1 MDNYTKQIQDN
12 KIIFKD
18 ILNKKE
24 LVVNHYDEDYHFDIV
39 FIDESMSTN
48 FILYVIKELKKTND
62 LSIVT
67 SLCDSPII
75 DDVLINNGLRVLNYQ
90 YTIDNKEYLMNNNY
104 DISNVLDD
112 ESKNFYLEK
121 VNEISRANSKYL
133 NLDNELTKYNDK
145 IFEIEEFYY
154 RVYREDKNIVGIV
167 DYKVIDNKLF
177 IRSLLC
183 INEQVI
189 EDIIKDLLNVYKKD
203 LIISITYSE
212 NNIRE
217 IIKKL
222 NGKFNYCMYKLIDE

>member
-24 LVVNHYDEDYHFDIV
+24 LVVNHYDEDYHFDTV
-39 FIDESMSTN
+39 FIDESMNTN

-67 SLCDSPII
+67 YLCDSPII
-75 DDVLINNGLRVLNYQ
+75 DDVLINNGLRILNYQ

>member
-24 LVVNHYDEDYHFDIV
+24 LVVNHYDEDYHFDTV
-39 FIDESMSTN
+39 FIDESMNTN

-90 YTIDNKEYLMNNNY
+90 YTIDDKEYLMNNNY

>member
-24 LVVNHYDEDYHFDIV
+24 LVVNHYDEDYHFDTV
-39 FIDESMSTN
+39 FIDESMNTN
-48 FILYVIKELKKTND
+48 FILYVIKELKKTSD

>member
-24 LVVNHYDEDYHFDIV
+24 LVVNHYDEDYHFDTV
-39 FIDESMSTN
+39 FIDESMNTN

-222 NGKFNYCMYKLIDE
+222 NGKFNYCMYKLIY

>member
-24 LVVNHYDEDYHFDIV
+24 LVVNHYDEDYHFDTV
-39 FIDESMSTN
+39 FIDESMNTN

>member
-24 LVVNHYDEDYHFDIV
+24 LVVNHYDEDYHFDTV
-39 FIDESMSTN
+39 FIDESMNTN

-75 DDVLINNGLRVLNYQ
+75 DDVLINNSLRVLNYQ

>member
-24 LVVNHYDEDYHFDIV
+24 LVVNHYDEDYHFDTV
-39 FIDESMSTN
+39 FIDESMNTN
-48 FILYVIKELKKTND
+48 FILYVIKELKKTSD

-75 DDVLINNGLRVLNYQ
+75 DDVLINNGLRILNYQ

>member
-24 LVVNHYDEDYHFDIV
+24 LVVNHYDEDYHFDTV
-39 FIDESMSTN
+39 FIDESMNTN

-154 RVYREDKNIVGIV
+154 RVYREDKNIVGIE

>member
-1 MDNYTKQIQDN
+1 
-12 KIIFKD
+12 
-18 ILNKKE
+18 
-24 LVVNHYDEDYHFDIV
+24 
-39 FIDESMSTN
+39 
-48 FILYVIKELKKTND
+48 YVIKELKKTND

>member
-24 LVVNHYDEDYHFDIV
+24 LVVNHYDEDYHFDTV
-39 FIDESMSTN
+39 FIDESMNTN

-189 EDIIKDLLNVYKKD
+189 EDIIKDL
-203 LIISITYSE
+203 TT
-212 NNIRE
+212 
-217 IIKKL
+217 
-222 NGKFNYCMYKLIDE
+222 